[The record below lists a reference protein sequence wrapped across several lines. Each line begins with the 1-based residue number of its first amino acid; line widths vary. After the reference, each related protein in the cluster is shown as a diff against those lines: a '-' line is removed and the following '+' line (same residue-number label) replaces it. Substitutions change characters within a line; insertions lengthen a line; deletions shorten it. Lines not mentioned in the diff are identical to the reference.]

1 MTAATGTSVR
11 HDLGDSLPSTI
22 LHYIDGEHVA
32 SADNATIPVTDPV
45 GHEEYCTL
53 ASGGAADID
62 RAVAAPRRAFL
73 TGPWVGLSA
82 RRRSQTLN
90 AIADAIEARADL
102 LSAFESFDTG
112 LPISQAH
119 GMAARAAENFRFFAD
134 ICGAMHEDAFRT
146 NAQIGYSIRRPR
158 GVAGLI
164 TPWNVPFMLATWKLA
179 PCLAAGCTVVL
190 KPAEL
195 SPCRRACFP
204 RSWKRRVSRR
214 ACSTWSTGSVRRR
227 ARRLSHIPTF
237 R

>member
-62 RAVAAPRRAFL
+62 RAVAAARRAFL

-102 LSAFESFDTG
+102 LAAFESFDTG

-119 GMAARAAENFRFFAD
+119 GLAARARQ
-134 ICGAMHEDAFRT
+134 RT
-146 NAQIGYSIRRPR
+146 SDSSPTSAGRCTRTRSAPTPRSATRSAGRAALPVSSRRGTCRSCSPR
-158 GVAGLI
+158 GSSPRAS
-164 TPWNVPFMLATWKLA
+164 PP
-179 PCLAAGCTVVL
+179 AARWC
-190 KPAEL
+190 
-195 SPCRRACFP
+195 
-204 RSWKRRVSRR
+204 
-214 ACSTWSTGSVRRR
+214 
-227 ARRLSHIPTF
+227 
-237 R
+237 